1 MTLDYLHAPRKP
13 APPRWVGWFVSVVV
27 LAFFS
32 WLRLDFYADHIVPL
46 SVALPLLL
54 CLWNRDLKL
63 LYGMAAAISLMTVVK
78 VYWII
83 PEGVESRD
91 GGITLVSQ
99 LTDVWVMTA
108 VVHGLLAART
118 RLERKA
124 ILLRELNR
132 ELEIS
137 NEELAASNE
146 ELATREEEISH
157 QNEELQSQAEELE
170 QQAEAL
176 RQQAEEMEQQSIEL
190 HEANQEL
197 LRREKGLQT
206 LLSTSR
212 SLHKGSKEGGGVTGV
227 CTAAL
232 QIMSEEAVAVEISAD
247 LDGAYDVWGEAGFGA
262 RDPGSIEFTFAES
275 FASLALESGRTL
287 SIEDLEA
294 RPDLKTP
301 TASSGERF
309 RSALATPIW
318 QDGKVIAV
326 LSLYSR
332 EPRLWTEHN
341 FSVAEWLGGQAGLAL
356 QSLRFQQELNM
367 KRQEAETAAVQKG
380 RFLAAVSH
388 DVRTPANSISL
399 LAELIDRSASDPAR
413 ADQVPALAKS
423 LWKNA
428 RALVDLVS
436 DVLDLTRMDAD
447 LPEAQ
452 TTEFSLHE
460 LIQNEVERAGVVA
473 GPKGLQLVHD
483 LPPQE
488 IVLASDRTKL
498 GRIISNLL
506 SNAVKFTEVGH
517 VRVSCRPTEGG
528 GLRIDVTDS
537 GLGIPPES
545 LDHVFDEFFQLRN
558 PERDKEKGTGLGLA
572 ICKRLTASLGCHLSV
587 ESAVG
592 VGTTFSVH
600 LPPGMIG
607 SGMVVTPVGDDPCSE
622 LGLRG
627 ARILLVEDNAVARE
641 AVANLLTAE
650 GAVVTSAKN
659 GREALDALAGGGHDA
674 LLLDLNLP
682 DMDGSEILKSIQK
695 RRPPSLNTIL
705 VVTGDARPERIEQ
718 VKSLGAD
725 GLVAK
730 PVSLDT
736 LRRAIVKRGGEFDL
750 N

>member
-13 APPRWVGWFVSVVV
+13 APPRWLGLFVSVAV
-27 LAFFS
+27 LGFFA
-32 WLRLDFYADHIVPL
+32 WLRLDFYADHIVAL

-54 CLWNRDLKL
+54 CLWNRDLRL
-63 LYGMAAAISLMTVVK
+63 LYGMAVVISIMTLVK
-78 VYWII
+78 VYVII
-83 PEGVESRD
+83 PDGVERRD
-91 GGITLVSQ
+91 GEITLVSQ

-108 VVHGLLAART
+108 VVHGLLAARI

-170 QQAEAL
+170 QQAEEL

-190 HEANQEL
+190 YEANQEL

-206 LLSTSR
+206 LLSSSR
-212 SLHKGSKEGGGVTGV
+212 SLHKGSEEEGGIRGV
-227 CTAAL
+227 CQAAL

-247 LDGAYDVWGEAGFGA
+247 QEGAYDIWCEAGLGA
-262 RDPGSIEFTFAES
+262 CDSGVGFPFAES

-287 SIEDLEA
+287 SIEDLES

-301 TASSGERF
+301 TASSGEPF

-318 QDGKVIAV
+318 QDGKAIAV

-356 QSLRFQQELNM
+356 QSMRFQQELNK
-367 KRQEAETAAVQKG
+367 KRQEAEKAAVQKG

-399 LAELIDRSASDPAR
+399 LAELIDRSASDPTR
-413 ADQVPALAKS
+413 ADQVPALARS

-436 DVLDLTRMDAD
+436 DVLDLTRMDTD
-447 LPEAQ
+447 LPEVQ

-460 LIQNEVERAGVVA
+460 LIQNEVERAGVMA
-473 GPKGLQLVHD
+473 GPKGLELVHD
-483 LPPQE
+483 LPSQE

-506 SNAVKFTEVGH
+506 SNAVKFTELGH
-517 VRVSCRPTEGG
+517 VRVTCRQAEDG

-587 ESAVG
+587 ESSVG
-592 VGTTFSVH
+592 VGTTFSLH

-607 SGMVVTPVGDDPCSE
+607 SGMKITPVGDDPCSE
-622 LGLRG
+622 EGLRG

-650 GAVVTSAKN
+650 GALVTSAQN
-659 GREALDALAGGGHDA
+659 GREALDALAGDGHDA

-682 DMDGSEILKSIQK
+682 DMDGSEILKAIQL